1 MVGGGVVILSSGR
14 FLLGLAGLLV
24 IGALAFRNAR
34 ERAGQSARMRKHMM
48 ARGAVAAILGALLA
62 FWLPHRVP
70 ETSGSPASLVFI
82 LLLWIIGGGLLFLG
96 MVSFLGAAT
105 TRASLAP

>member
-1 MVGGGVVILSSGR
+1 MV
-14 FLLGLAGLLV
+14 
-24 IGALAFRNAR
+24 
-34 ERAGQSARMRKHMM
+34 
-48 ARGAVAAILGALLA
+48 RGAVAAILGALLA

-96 MVSFLGAAT
+96 VASCLGAAV
-105 TRASLAP
+105 ANVGPHDPAGPQV